1 MNTVYPHIH
10 SWPLVIHVKN
20 IINKVIEGNR
30 NALYEH
36 EAKDLLSLV
45 GLPTT
50 RYRVANSMEE
60 AMEAG
65 REIGFPVAL
74 KIVSPQ
80 VLHKSDAGG
89 VVLDVSDDEVGASY
103 DRIIDRIKKNV
114 PGAEIHGVLVEEM
127 APPGVEVI
135 IGATRD
141 PQFGPTI
148 MFGIGGIL
156 TEIIKDVSFRV
167 APFSL
172 DEAIKMMGEIKS
184 HKILE
189 GARGI
194 PVVDKP
200 VLAEIIVKISEIM
213 LENPGISAIDLNPV
227 MAYGDAAK
235 IVDARIIL
243 GEGGE
248 SGLTLEPA
256 DDLDAVLNPSSVAVI
271 GASANPDKI
280 GHKILKNIID
290 AGFSGKIYPV
300 NPRGGEI
307 LGLEAYTSV
316 VEIPGDVDTVIVVVP
331 SRFVPGVIDECAQK
345 GVKGAVIIS
354 SGFKDTGPEGAELE
368 KLVLE
373 KAAKGGIRIIGPNCQ
388 GVSNPVSGF
397 CATWPLIPQV
407 GDVAVISQSG
417 TIALEVPSF
426 LVDNHLGYSKSIAL
440 GNKSDIDEADLIS
453 WLGRDEGTRVITVY
467 TEGTDEGGKLMKAVK
482 DASSTKPVLVLKAG
496 RTEAG
501 RTAVLAHTGSMAGS
515 GEVFEA
521 AISQSGGFCVASL
534 QELLDTA
541 KAFSMLP
548 VPRGPKLLVI
558 TSSGGAGI
566 LSSDASEAAG
576 LTLHTLSEDTVE
588 RLGAVLPDYCI
599 IRNPLDLTGNALTEP
614 NMYPDALE
622 VALESGEADMVLVV
636 FGDPIPHTVNL
647 LKEVVD
653 KARKKGVPVAVNY
666 MGGADMQKEEI
677 DALQRNGIPVYT
689 TPERAISALGYLNRY
704 RLIRDN

>member
-1 MNTVYPHIH
+1 ME
-10 SWPLVIHVKN
+10 N

-30 NALYEH
+30 NALYEQ

-50 RYRVANSMEE
+50 RYRVAKSREE
-60 AMEAG
+60 AMEAAH
-65 REIGFPVAL
+65 EIGFPVAL

-89 VVLDVSDDEVGASY
+89 VILDVGDDDELSASY
-103 DRIIDRIKKNV
+103 DLIIDRVKKNV
-114 PGAEIHGVLVEEM
+114 PEAEIHGVLVEEM
-127 APPGVEVI
+127 TPPAVEVI

-148 MFGIGGIL
+148 MFGVGGIL

-167 APFSL
+167 APFSIN
-172 DEAIKMMGEIKS
+172 EAIKMMGEIKS
-184 HKILE
+184 HKVLE
-189 GARGI
+189 GARGM
-194 PVVDKP
+194 PVVDKA
-200 VLAEIIVKISEIM
+200 VLAEIIVKISTIM
-213 LENPGISAIDLNPV
+213 LENPGINAIDLNPV
-227 MAYGDAAK
+227 MIYGDAAK

-243 GEGGE
+243 GEEGD
-248 SGLTLEPA
+248 SGPILEPA

-271 GASANPDKI
+271 GASGNPDKI

-316 VEIPGDVDTVIVVVP
+316 LETPGDVDTVVVVVP
-331 SRFVPGVIDECAQK
+331 SRFVPGVIDECVQK

-373 KAAKGGIRIIGPNCQ
+373 KAASGGIRIIGPNCQ

-440 GNKSDIDEADLIS
+440 GNKSDVDEADLIS

-467 TEGTDEGGKLMKAVK
+467 TEGTDEGGKLMKAVN
-482 DASSTKPVLVLKAG
+482 DASSSKPVLILKAG

-501 RTAVLAHTGSMAGS
+501 RKAVLAHTGSMAGS

-521 AISQSGGFCVASL
+521 AISQSGGFCVGSL

-548 VPRGPKLLVI
+548 VPRGPKLLVV

-576 LTLHTLSEDTVE
+576 LKLHTLSKNIVD

-599 IRNPLDLTGNALTEP
+599 LRNPLDLTGNALTEP
-614 NMYPDALE
+614 NMYTDALE
-622 VALESGEADMVLVV
+622 VALENGEADMVLVV
-636 FGDPIPHTVNL
+636 FGDPIPHTVDL
-647 LKEVVD
+647 LKEVVE
-653 KARKKGVPVAVNY
+653 KAKKKGVPVAVNY
-666 MGGADMQKEEI
+666 MGGAAMQKAEI
-677 DALQRNGIPVYT
+677 DALQRNGIPVYQ
-689 TPERAISALGYLNRY
+689 TPERAITALGYLNRY
-704 RLIRDN
+704 RLNRDN

>member
-1 MNTVYPHIH
+1 MIDVT
-10 SWPLVIHVKN
+10 N
-20 IINKVIEGNR
+20 IIKKALEEGR
-30 NALYEH
+30 TALYEH
-36 EAKDLLSLV
+36 EAKDLLAFL

-50 RYRVANSMEE
+50 RYRVVKNRDMAVQAAN
-60 AMEAG
+60 
-65 REIGFPVAL
+65 EIGYPVVL

-80 VLHKSDAGG
+80 VLHKSDSGG
-89 VVLDVSDDEVGASY
+89 VVLNVGDDEELSVSY
-103 DRIIDRIKKNV
+103 GQIIDRVKKNV
-114 PGAEIHGVLVEEM
+114 PEAKIHGVLVEEM
-127 APPGVEVI
+127 APPAVEII

-148 MFGIGGIL
+148 MFGVGGIL

-167 APFSL
+167 APFDL
-172 DEAIKMMGEIKS
+172 DEAIKMMDEIKS

-189 GARGI
+189 GTRGM
-194 PVVDKP
+194 PVVNKA
-200 VLAEIIVKISEIM
+200 VLADIIVKTSNLM
-213 LENPGISAIDLNPV
+213 LENPGIKAIDLNPV
-227 MAYGDAAK
+227 MVYGDAAK

-243 GEGGE
+243 GETE
-248 SGLTLEPA
+248 ASVVTIEPD

-271 GASANPDKI
+271 GASGNPDKI

-316 VEIPGDVDTVIVVVP
+316 LDTPGHVDTVVVVVP
-331 SRFVPGVIDECAQK
+331 SRFVPEVIDECAEK
-345 GVKGAVIIS
+345 GVKGAIIIS

-368 KLVLE
+368 KLVLK
-373 KAAKGGIRIIGPNCQ
+373 KAANGGIRIVGPNCQ

-397 CATWPLIPQV
+397 CATWPLISQV

-440 GNKSDIDEADLIS
+440 GNKSDVDEADLIS
-453 WLGRDEGTRVITVY
+453 WLGRDEGTSVIAVY
-467 TEGTDEGGKLMKAVK
+467 TEGIDEGGKLMKAVK
-482 DASSTKPVLVLKAG
+482 DTSSSKPVLILKAG

-501 RTAVLAHTGSMAGS
+501 RKAVMAHTGSMAGS

-521 AISQSGGFCVASL
+521 AISQSGGFCVESL
-534 QELLDTA
+534 QELLDAA

-548 VPRGPKLLVI
+548 VPRGPNLLVV

-566 LSSDASEAAG
+566 LSSDASEKAG
-576 LTLHTLSEDTVE
+576 LKLHKLSEETLD

-599 IRNPLDLTGNALTEP
+599 LRNPLDLTGNALTES
-614 NMYPDALE
+614 NMYTDALE
-622 VALESGEADMVLVV
+622 VALENEDVNMVLVV
-636 FGDPIPHTVNL
+636 FGDPIPHTVDL
-647 LKEVVD
+647 LKEVVE
-653 KARKKGVPVAVNY
+653 KAKKKRVPVAVNY

-677 DALQRNGIPVYT
+677 DALQRNGIPVYQ
-689 TPERAISALGYLNRY
+689 TPERAIIALGYLNRY
-704 RLIRDN
+704 RLNRKD

>member
-1 MNTVYPHIH
+1 M
-10 SWPLVIHVKN
+10 KN

-30 NALYEH
+30 DALYEH

-50 RYRVANSMEE
+50 RYRVAKSREE
-60 AMEAG
+60 AMEAAN
-65 REIGFPVAL
+65 EIGFPVAL

-89 VVLDVSDDEVGASY
+89 VILDVSDDELGASY
-103 DRIIDRIKKNV
+103 DLIIDRVKKNV

-167 APFSL
+167 APFGL

-189 GARGI
+189 GARGM
-194 PVVDKP
+194 PVVDKS

-243 GEGGE
+243 GKE
-248 SGLTLEPA
+248 SKSGPIPEPS
-256 DDLDAVLNPSSVAVI
+256 DDLDAVLNPASVAVI

-307 LGLEAYTSV
+307 LGLEAYTGV
-316 VEIPGDVDTVIVVVP
+316 VETPGDVDTVIVVVP

-368 KLVLE
+368 KLVLK

-440 GNKSDIDEADLIS
+440 GNKSDVDEADLIS

-482 DASSTKPVLVLKAG
+482 DASSSKPVLVLKAG

-501 RTAVLAHTGSMAGS
+501 RKAVLAHTGSMAGS

-521 AISQSGGFCVASL
+521 AISQSGGFCVGSL

-576 LTLHTLSEDTVE
+576 LKLHTLSEDTVD

-614 NMYPDALE
+614 NMYTDALE

-636 FGDPIPHTVNL
+636 FGDPIPGTVDL
-647 LKEVVD
+647 LKEVVE
-653 KARKKGVPVAVNY
+653 KAKKKGVPVAVNY

-704 RLIRDN
+704 RLNRDN